1 MIKIDGENVH
11 LEGKGNDIML
21 EYMNLTEI
29 IYKDVLKADKD
40 AEARDLFEKG
50 LAFAIKS
57 DEEKDKELLKMKNKS
72 ILLENILNKL
82 EDLEE
87 GEEND

>member
-11 LEGKGNDIML
+11 LEGKGNDLML

-40 AEARDLFEKG
+40 AEARSLFEKG
-50 LAFAIKS
+50 LAFAVKS

-72 ILLENILNKL
+72 ALLESILNKL

>member
-11 LEGKGNDIML
+11 LEGKGNDLML

-40 AEARDLFEKG
+40 AEEKKKKKKG

-72 ILLENILNKL
+72 ALLENILKKL
-82 EDLEE
+82 EDIEE

>member
-11 LEGKGNDIML
+11 LEGKGNDLML

-40 AEARDLFEKG
+40 VEARNLFEKG
-50 LAFAIKS
+50 LAFAVKS

-72 ILLENILNKL
+72 ALLENILKKL
-82 EDLEE
+82 DDLEE